1 MSAFPATRLHSERAD
16 QTRARIL
23 DAAVQQF
30 SVNGLAGARTEQIAD
45 AAGVNKAL
53 LYYYFKSKE
62 ALYAAALDSVAE
74 GVRASSMAVLEGVAS
89 AGERFLRSAL
99 NHFDRI
105 HTNRCFQS
113 LMQQEMIRLHRG
125 ESHALS
131 TLAKKV
137 FRPLMERMQQV
148 LDEGIASGELIATD
162 PAQIRYAAL
171 GANVLYFLSAPL
183 VRLMRGG
190 DPLERGALKFRREAA
205 MEFLGQAIFTNRKH
219 GARVA
224 ARVLESTPMPRN
236 CRPSAAL
243 SKPKPSREAPSRQ
256 AKSKGTKSMAVQG
269 GKAVM
274 SSQMK

>member
-74 GVRASSMAVLEGVAS
+74 GVRASSMAVLEGAAS

-131 TLAKKV
+131 TLAKNV

-183 VRLMRGG
+183 VRLMGGG
-190 DPLERGALKFRREAA
+190 DPLERGALKFRRKAA

-224 ARVLESTPMPRN
+224 ARVLESTPMQRN
-236 CRPSAAL
+236 RRPSAAL

-256 AKSKGTKSMAVQG
+256 AKSKGTKSMAAQG
-269 GKAVM
+269 GKAAM
-274 SSQMK
+274 SSQTK